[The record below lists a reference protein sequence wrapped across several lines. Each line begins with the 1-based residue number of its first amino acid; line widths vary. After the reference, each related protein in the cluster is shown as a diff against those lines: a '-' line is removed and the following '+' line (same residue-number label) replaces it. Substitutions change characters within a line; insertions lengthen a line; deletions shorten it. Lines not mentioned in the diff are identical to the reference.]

1 MTDADEETEEGELA
15 VDKNP
20 SKTDVPY
27 GEGSD
32 ETEFEEPETT
42 SDASESDA
50 AESDSRDVEVT
61 VDERTTAPQS
71 AYSNRQALIGGLI
84 TVVGL
89 VLVFGVPLLL

>member
-1 MTDADEETEEGELA
+1 MTDADEEAKEGELA

-27 GEGSD
+27 GDGSD
-32 ETEFEEPETT
+32 DAEFEEPEPT
-42 SDASESDA
+42 SDATESNPTK
-50 AESDSRDVEVT
+50 SDSRDVPVA

-84 TVVGL
+84 TAVGL